1 MTTEKTEMWCVPH
14 LNNLAL
20 LRATYTTYA
29 YKRHFHHYFAIG
41 VIEDGVQ
48 TFSCNADQYMN
59 PAGGIFIVQPGEAHD
74 GQSATD
80 TSFTYS
86 VFYPQVD
93 DLQRIAS
100 EMGSKSVELPAFDKA
115 VIRDKALSKR
125 LLHLHQVLRQ
135 DKPRLEQDSAFVET
149 FAQLLYRHAVDRPQ
163 LETVH
168 KESQTVA
175 RLRTYIEDHYADDIP
190 LSDLAQYA
198 NWSPFYLL
206 RVFHQEVGLPP
217 HAYLESVRIR
227 AAQRLLE
234 RDTSLVDVAYE
245 TGFSSQSHFTNAFKR
260 FIGVTPGRY
269 RAIFCK
275 TDQKA
280 LTYTS

>member
-1 MTTEKTEMWCVPH
+1 MTTEKTEMWCATH
-14 LNNLAL
+14 LNYLAL

-29 YKRHFHHYFAIG
+29 YKRHFHDYFAIG

-48 TFSCNADQYMN
+48 TFSCNSAQYIN
-59 PAGGIFIVQPGEAHD
+59 PVGGIFIIQPGEAHD

-86 VFYPQVD
+86 AFYPQVD
-93 DLQRIAS
+93 DLQCIA
-100 EMGSKSVELPAFDKA
+100 GDIGTKSSGLPAFNQA
-115 VIRDKALSKR
+115 VIQDKALSKR

-135 DKPRLEQDSAFVET
+135 ETPRLEQDSAFIDT
-149 FAQLLYRHAVDRPQ
+149 FAQLLYRHAIDRPH
-163 LETVH
+163 LEMVR

-175 RLRTYIEDHYADDIP
+175 KLRGYIEDHYADDIP
-190 LSDLAQYA
+190 LSDLAKYA

-217 HAYLESVRIR
+217 HAYLESIRIR
-227 AAQRLLE
+227 AAQRHLE
-234 RDTSLVDVAYE
+234 RDMPLVQIAYE

-275 TDQKA
+275 TNA
-280 LTYTS
+280 GASAYTH

>member
-1 MTTEKTEMWCVPH
+1 MTTEQTEMWCAPH
-14 LNNLAL
+14 LNHLTL

-29 YKRHFHHYFAIG
+29 YKRHFHDYFAIG

-48 TFSCNADQYMN
+48 TFSCSTAQYVN
-59 PAGGIFIVQPGEAHD
+59 PTDGIFIIQPGEAHD
-74 GQSATD
+74 GQSATEN
-80 TSFTYS
+80 SFTYS
-86 VFYPQVD
+86 AFYPQVE
-93 DLQRIAS
+93 DLRRIAD
-100 EMGSKSVELPAFDKA
+100 EMGTKASGFPAFTQA
-115 VIRDKALSKR
+115 VIQDQALSKKLLR
-125 LLHLHQVLRQ
+125 LHRILRQ
-135 DKPRLEQDSAFVET
+135 DKPRLEQESAFMET
-149 FAQLLYRHAVDRPQ
+149 FAQVLYRHAVERPQ
-163 LETVH
+163 LETVR

-175 RLRTYIEDHYADDIP
+175 RLRGYLEDHYAEDIR
-190 LSDLAQYA
+190 LDDLARYA
-198 NWSPFYLL
+198 HWSPFYLL

-234 RDTSLVDVAYE
+234 RDLPLVDIAYE

-275 TDQKA
+275 TSA
-280 LTYTS
+280 VETSYTS

>member
-1 MTTEKTEMWCVPH
+1 MMTEKSEMWCAAH
-14 LNNLAL
+14 LNHLAL

-29 YKRHFHHYFAIG
+29 YKRHFHDYFAIG

-48 TFSCNADQYMN
+48 TFSCNSAQYVN
-59 PAGGIFIVQPGEAHD
+59 PAGGIFIIQPGEAHD

-86 VFYPQVD
+86 VFYPQVED
-93 DLQRIAS
+93 FQRIAS
-100 EMGSKSVELPAFDKA
+100 EMGSQSGGLPAFDQP
-115 VIRDKALSKR
+115 VIQDKALSKK

-135 DKPRLEQDSAFVET
+135 AKPRLEQDSAFVET
-149 FAQLLYRHAVDRPQ
+149 FAQVLYRHAVERPQ

-175 RLRTYIEDHYADDIP
+175 RLRRYIEDHYADDIP
-190 LSDLAQYA
+190 LNDLAKYA

-234 RDTSLVDVAYE
+234 RDTPLVEIAYA

-260 FIGVTPGRY
+260 FIGITPGRY

-275 TDQKA
+275 TNADM
-280 LTYTS
+280 LTYTH

>member
-1 MTTEKTEMWCVPH
+1 MTTERTEMWCAPH
-14 LNNLAL
+14 LNHLAL

-29 YKRHFHHYFAIG
+29 YKRHFHDYFAVG

-48 TFSCNADQYMN
+48 TFSCNSTQYVN
-59 PAGGIFIVQPGEAHD
+59 PAGGIFIIQPGEAHD

-86 VFYPQVD
+86 VFYPQVED
-93 DLQRIAS
+93 FQRIAN
-100 EMGSKSVELPAFDKA
+100 EMGTKSSGLPVFDQP
-115 VIRDKALSKR
+115 VIRDKTVSKR
-125 LLHLHQVLRQ
+125 LLHLHQVLRHN
-135 DKPRLEQDSAFVET
+135 KPRLEQDSALIDT
-149 FAQLLYRHAVDRPQ
+149 FGQLLYRHTIDRPQ
-163 LETVH
+163 LETEH

-175 RLRTYIEDHYADDIP
+175 RLRSYIEDHYADDIS
-190 LSDLAQYA
+190 LHDLAKYV

-227 AAQRLLE
+227 AAQRSLE
-234 RDTSLVDVAYE
+234 RDTPLVEIAYA

-260 FIGVTPGRY
+260 FIGLTPGRY

-275 TDQKA
+275 TNANA
-280 LTYTS
+280 LIYTH

>member
-1 MTTEKTEMWCVPH
+1 MTTEKSEMWCATH

-20 LRATYTTYA
+20 LKATYTTYA
-29 YKRHFHHYFAIG
+29 YKRHFHDYFAIG

-48 TFSCNADQYMN
+48 TFSCNSAQYVN
-59 PAGGIFIVQPGEAHD
+59 PAGGIFIIQPGEAHD

-93 DLQRIAS
+93 DFQRIAH
-100 EMGSKSVELPAFDKA
+100 EMGSKSSGLPAFNRP
-115 VIRDKALSKR
+115 VIQDKALSKR

-135 DKPRLEQDSAFVET
+135 NTPRLEQDSAFIDT
-149 FAQLLYRHAVDRPQ
+149 FAQLLYRHAVDHPQ
-163 LETVH
+163 FETVH

-175 RLRTYIEDHYADDIP
+175 RLRSYIEDHYADDIP
-190 LSDLAQYA
+190 LSDLARYA

-217 HAYLESVRIR
+217 HAYLESIRIR

-234 RDTSLVDVAYE
+234 GERPLVDIAFE

-260 FIGVTPGRY
+260 FIGITPGRY

-275 TDQKA
+275 TREDD
-280 LTYTS
+280 LTYTH

>member
-1 MTTEKTEMWCVPH
+1 MTPESTAMWCVPH
-14 LNNLAL
+14 LNHLTM

-29 YKRHFHHYFAIG
+29 YKRHFHNYFAIG

-48 TFSCNADQYMN
+48 TFSCGSAQHVNR
-59 PAGGIFIVQPGEAHD
+59 AGGIFIIQPGEAHD

-86 VFYPQVD
+86 AFYPQVA
-93 DLQRIAS
+93 DLQHIAS
-100 EMGSKSVELPAFDKA
+100 EMGTKTNGLPAFSQA
-115 VIRDKALSKR
+115 VIRDKSLSKR
-125 LLHLHQVLRQ
+125 LLKLHQLLRQ
-135 DKPRLEQDSAFVET
+135 DKPRLEQESAYIET
-149 FAQLLYRHAVDRPQ
+149 FAQLLYRYANDRPT
-163 LETVH
+163 LATVH

-175 RLRTYIEDHYADDIP
+175 RLRGYLEDHYADDIR
-190 LSDLAQYA
+190 LDDLARFA
-198 NWSPFYLL
+198 HWSPFYLL

-217 HAYLESVRIR
+217 HAYLESIRIR
-227 AAQRLLE
+227 AAQRHLE
-234 RDTSLVDVAYE
+234 RDMPLVQVAYE

-275 TDQKA
+275 TSESG
-280 LTYTS
+280 LTYTH

>member
-1 MTTEKTEMWCVPH
+1 MTDEKSAMWYVPH
-14 LNNLAL
+14 LNHLTM

-29 YKRHFHHYFAIG
+29 YKRHFHDYFAIG

-48 TFSCNADQYMN
+48 TFSCNSAQYIN
-59 PAGGIFIVQPGEAHD
+59 PAGGIFIIQPGEAHD

-100 EMGSKSVELPAFDKA
+100 EMGSKASGLPAFDQA
-115 VIRDKALSKR
+115 VIQDSSLSKR
-125 LLHLHQVLRQ
+125 LLKLHQLLRQ
-135 DKPRLEQDSAFVET
+135 DKPRLEQESAFIET
-149 FAQLLYRHAVDRPQ
+149 FADLLYRHAVDRPQ

-175 RLRTYIEDHYADDIP
+175 RLRGYIEEHYADDIR
-190 LSDLAQYA
+190 LDDLAEYA
-198 NWSPFYLL
+198 HWSPFYLL

-227 AAQRLLE
+227 AAQRHLE
-234 RDTSLVDVAYE
+234 RDMPLVQIAYE
-245 TGFSSQSHFTNAFKR
+245 TGFSSQSHFSNAFKR

-275 TDQKA
+275 TSEVN
-280 LTYTS
+280 LTYTH

>member
-1 MTTEKTEMWCVPH
+1 MTNEKTEMWCAPH
-14 LNNLAL
+14 LNRLTM

-29 YKRHFHHYFAIG
+29 YKRHFHDYFAIG

-48 TFSCNADQYMN
+48 TFSCNSAQFMN
-59 PAGGIFIVQPGEAHD
+59 PAGGIFIIQPGEAHD

-86 VFYPQVD
+86 AFYPQVD
-93 DLQRIAS
+93 DLQRIAH
-100 EMGSKSVELPAFDKA
+100 EMGSKSSGLPAFNQA
-115 VIRDKALSKR
+115 VIQDAALSKR
-125 LLHLHQVLRQ
+125 LLKLHQVLRQ
-135 DKPRLEQDSAFVET
+135 DKSSLEQESALIET
-149 FAQLLYRHAVDRPQ
+149 FADLLYRHAIDRPN
-163 LETVH
+163 LETVR

-175 RLRTYIEDHYADDIP
+175 RLRGYIEDHYPDDIR
-190 LSDLAQYA
+190 LDDLAQYA

-217 HAYLESVRIR
+217 HAYLESIRIR
-227 AAQRLLE
+227 AAQRYLE
-234 RDTSLVDVAYE
+234 RDMPLVQVAYE
-245 TGFSSQSHFTNAFKR
+245 TGFSSQSHFSNAFKR

-275 TDQKA
+275 TSESA
-280 LTYTS
+280 LTYTH

>member
-1 MTTEKTEMWCVPH
+1 MTPEKTAMWCATH
-14 LNNLAL
+14 LNHLTM

-29 YKRHFHHYFAIG
+29 YKRHFHDYFAIG

-48 TFSCNADQYMN
+48 TFSCNSAQYVN
-59 PAGGIFIVQPGEAHD
+59 PAGGIFIIQPGEAHD

-86 VFYPQVD
+86 AFYPQVS

-100 EMGSKSVELPAFDKA
+100 EMGAKTSGLPAFNQA
-115 VIRDKALSKR
+115 VIQDAAMAKR
-125 LLHLHQVLRQ
+125 LLKLHQLLRQ
-135 DKPRLEQDSAFVET
+135 DKSRLEQESAFVDT
-149 FAQLLYRHAVDRPQ
+149 FTQLLYRHAVDRPN
-163 LETVH
+163 LMAVRR
-168 KESQTVA
+168 ESQTIA
-175 RLRTYIEDHYADDIP
+175 RLRAYIDDHYADDIR
-190 LSDLAQYA
+190 LDDLAHYA
-198 NWSPFYLL
+198 HWSPFYLL

-227 AAQRLLE
+227 AAQRYLE
-234 RDTSLVDVAYE
+234 RDIPIVQVAYE
-245 TGFSSQSHFTNAFKR
+245 TGFSSQSHFSNAFKR

-275 TDQKA
+275 TSENGLA
-280 LTYTS
+280 YTH

>member
-1 MTTEKTEMWCVPH
+1 MTIEKTEMWCAPH
-14 LNNLAL
+14 LNHLAL

-29 YKRHFHHYFAIG
+29 YKRHFHDYFAIG

-48 TFSCNADQYMN
+48 TFSCNSEQYIN
-59 PAGGIFIVQPGEAHD
+59 PAGGIFIIQPGEAHD

-86 VFYPQVD
+86 AFYPQVE

-100 EMGSKSVELPAFDKA
+100 EIGTHSNGLPAFNQP
-115 VIRDKALSKR
+115 VIQDKALSKR

-135 DKPRLEQDSAFVET
+135 DKPRLEQDSAFIDT

-163 LETVH
+163 LEAVH

-175 RLRTYIEDHYADDIP
+175 KLRGYIEDHYADDIS
-190 LSDLAQYA
+190 LNDLAQYA
-198 NWSPFYLL
+198 HWSPFYLL

-217 HAYLESVRIR
+217 HAYLESIRIR

-234 RDTSLVDVAYE
+234 HDMPLVDAAYA

-275 TDQKA
+275 TREDA
-280 LTYTS
+280 LTYTH